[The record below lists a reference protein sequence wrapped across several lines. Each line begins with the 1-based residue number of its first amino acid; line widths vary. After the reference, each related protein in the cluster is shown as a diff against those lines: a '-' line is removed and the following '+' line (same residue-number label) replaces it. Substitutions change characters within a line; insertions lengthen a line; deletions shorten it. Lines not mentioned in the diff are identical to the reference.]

1 MCLDVKIPGV
11 GSGSRTGSPRGGA
24 ALPAASVVKAAG
36 SGCYGC
42 RSTQLVPE
50 TIVVRC
56 CLPSEMA
63 PQPSHRLPGA
73 SPDRVTVNRN
83 GCPTVTR

>member
-24 ALPAASVVKAAG
+24 ALPAASEGGGRGQAG
-36 SGCYGC
+36 CGC